1 MLFTEKPTTKY
12 ENVFPLHADYRLVKL
27 ATAFCSI
34 NKPQFMYELG
44 RLQIP
49 VINLNDDQIAD
60 KLCDS

>member
-12 ENVFPLHADYRLVKL
+12 ENVFPLDADYRLVKL
-27 ATAFCSI
+27 AAVFCNI